1 MKNLTRILL
10 LLFVAHISCF
20 ANYANTYQYDNVKK
34 DFEEQNFTKY
44 TNDNLQILIPS
55 TLITKGIINSESQ
68 LTVSIP
74 SASYSTL
81 ANGVSCSFVN
91 SVYTATIY
99 NINPIEG
106 KVTCMVSKAGD
117 VYNPIGLFEVS
128 YPDMQIYFQKDI
140 NSARI
145 AKSAEIASS
154 DAQFVNVYK
163 TREILGNSITN
174 VGASTYLPIPQL
186 LMAGILTDID
196 IVDLQATTD
205 TGKLQLKSGY
215 TSKYTNELTSG
226 TITDNAESLLVDVEN
241 IFANYKD
248 LSSLSMDYLLILVL
262 FFGVFSGVKFLGG
275 MVGNAVEKT
284 GSGEKKLP
292 FGAGIILGIILFF
305 PINDGSGLTSS
316 TNANQSYEIMKTR
329 YQEFEQVGYY
339 IFQDWASDTAKAI
352 IDNELDSVIDK
363 SGVGTGEKIAQTY
376 AGMEQYDKLTDFATA
391 VASNC
396 TTNYYDTTKMINSEK
411 KYIYTNNEN
420 VIFPSSENWAYATS
434 MYVGGATA
442 DYYNSV
448 GAGGL
453 IKSSANGSAV
463 GSSYYPPFSMSGC
476 GRIISYSKDFKNKYD
491 DYVFAHE
498 KVVGSNPTVDAK
510 KIAMLENLIK
520 FQYQLYKDYSYLA
533 ILGLPIIKMQTE
545 YVGGLYTSEHSELVD
560 KLSQEVGKDGQIMHT
575 IMSSIPYMFIPGA
588 STVYTIVND
597 NSAKMGASAGTAIAG
612 GATAGLG
619 AVFGGVIGGILG
631 AVGGSVIG
639 MTLAYQT
646 AKTILG
652 IAPIIGLVV
661 IGLLRFLVIIIKI
674 FTFHFASL
682 FLLPIMFARENITA
696 ISKFSMKVIATMLEL
711 PLFVLA
717 IWLAMTANGLL
728 HSIGDVFSKRIMIG
742 MLDYSHSLY
751 TTVSSTGFTAWLA
764 KLKLYVFD
772 GFMEIVIAVFGIVII
787 YKIIISL
794 HNVIMEI
801 FEIQGNN
808 TLDNTIESMKQES
821 SGYGTKI

>member
-1 MKNLTRILL
+1 LKILTRILL
-10 LLFVAHISCF
+10 FFFFIHTTVF

-34 DFEEQNFTKY
+34 DFEDQNFDKY
-44 TNDNLQILIPS
+44 TNDNLQ
-55 TLITKGIINSESQ
+55 TLVPTTLVAKGIINTESQ
-68 LTVSIP
+68 LTVSSP

-81 ANGVSCSFVN
+81 PSTVKCSFVN
-91 SVYTATIY
+91 AEYTATIY
-99 NINPIEG
+99 DINPMEG
-106 KVTCMVSKAGD
+106 KVTCMVSKSGD
-117 VYNPIGLFEVS
+117 VYNPIGLFEVA
-128 YPDMQIYFQKDI
+128 YPDMASYFKKNIED
-140 NSARI
+140 ARV

-154 DAQFVNVYK
+154 DTQFSSVYSTRK
-163 TREILGNSITN
+163 TLGDSITS
-174 VGASTYLPIPQL
+174 VGSSTYLPIPQL

-196 IVDLQATTD
+196 IIDIETTTD

-215 TSKYTNELTSG
+215 TSKYTDELSSG

-248 LSSLSMDYLLILVL
+248 LSNLSMDYLLILVL
-262 FFGVFSGVKFLGG
+262 FFGVFAGVKFLGG
-275 MVGNAVEKT
+275 MAGNAIEKT

-292 FGAGIILGIILFF
+292 FGAGILLGIILFF
-305 PINDGSGLTSS
+305 PMNDGSGLSS
-316 TNANQSYEIMKTR
+316 TGSTTASYDIMKTR
-329 YQEFEQVGYY
+329 YQEFEQAGYY

-363 SGVGTGEKIAQTY
+363 SGVGTGEQIAQTY
-376 AGMEQYDKLTDFATA
+376 AGMEQYDRLTDFATSI
-391 VASNC
+391 SNNC
-396 TTNYYDTTKMINSEK
+396 SNTYYDTTKMINSEK

-434 MYVGGATA
+434 MYVGGATT

-453 IKSSANGSAV
+453 VKSGGSA
-463 GSSYYPPFSMSGC
+463 SAYPRFSMSGC
-476 GRIISYSKDFKNKYD
+476 GRLIAYSKDYKNKYD
-491 DYVFAHE
+491 DYVLAHE
-498 KVVGSNPTVDAK
+498 KVVGSDPTVNAK
-510 KIAMLENLIK
+510 KIKMLKNLIK
-520 FQYQLYKDYSYLA
+520 FQYQLYKDYSYLS

-545 YVGGLYTSEHSELVD
+545 YVGGLYTSEHSALID
-560 KLSQEVGKDGQIMHT
+560 TLSKEVGKDGQILHT

-588 STVYTIVND
+588 STVYTAGVD
-597 NSAKMGASAGTAIAG
+597 NAGKIG
-612 GATAGLG
+612 GA
-619 AVFGGVIGGILG
+619 IGG
-631 AVGGSVIG
+631 AVGGLATGGFLGWATGAVGGAVGYLFAPAVG
-639 MTLAYQT
+639 MLLAYNT
-646 AKTILG
+646 GKTILG
-652 IAPIIGLVV
+652 LAPIIGLVV
-661 IGLLRFLVIIIKI
+661 IGLLRFLIIIIKI

-742 MLDYSHSLY
+742 MLDYNHALY
-751 TTVSSTGFTAWLA
+751 TGTTGVTSIGGIDGWLA

-801 FEIQGNN
+801 FEVQGNN

-821 SGYGTKI
+821 SGYGAKI